1 MQSKA
6 FSHNRFHSYST
17 VSSRAP
23 ATPPTDVHY
32 EVFENGAKNVSERE
46 RIQDST
52 GEQTEGNH
60 GALSGVQDIMPIPN
74 GHSSA
79 SQSHYDEAQHT
90 NMLRQQRSFKKPLPW
105 KSRGSQAPRIESMI
119 IKSALSNGSLD
130 ESSRL
135 SSENGDDIAEGS
147 KTPLAEGRDS
157 LLQESSSGHTMRL
170 EGVPSQGSKEAL
182 NGHDARMNASE
193 EESEDAGDVA
203 STDRERKGKAR
214 AVDQD
219 ADTFANGTDPEDT
232 STRGLSPQAMQ
243 PQPSAANSPA
253 GGEDR
258 LPNPTMP
265 TSSSG
270 RKISDLLR
278 EQYETR
284 QRSGASAVPMLPRQ
298 QPSPVVRPPPSTV
311 PSTSDAASTQTLS
324 PRGRGPTSLPSQDSF
339 ECHRATDA
347 QAERAQL
354 LHTIIRQD
362 FSGSPPVTGGFIS
375 PPTKELPWHPT
386 EYVGPP
392 RRRSMSGTSI
402 LGFGRKG
409 QTTTRMPH
417 QRQKSADVLTIRAKV
432 EDTNDADQFGRRK
445 AFAASAD
452 DLLTRKASIQKR
464 SEASLPAQNGFNS
477 TKGRLFSIKRK
488 TPPVA
493 SAQSIPTPNKVPQ
506 SDAPFRSMID
516 TSHLPPQPRANPSSL
531 GHKRSLSGSITSM
544 LSSFGSSSHLR
555 RKRNISTPDHPE
567 MHSQPTFPASSTSG
581 SGTHTETLSE
591 FGNYTQQEQ
600 APDSGSR
607 ISNGRQSPFKMWRYP
622 PGKDGFAHERQ
633 ASSPNVAVSSVYVTQ
648 TQVAAVSSP
657 TPSEDSGRRPQSP
670 FFKGPSR
677 FHESSKALSSADTIA
692 EDDGEDEEMHMADD
706 SGDEEEDEESKRLKS
721 LASHQVSVLED

>member
-1 MQSKA
+1 
-6 FSHNRFHSYST
+6 
-17 VSSRAP
+17 
-23 ATPPTDVHY
+23 
-32 EVFENGAKNVSERE
+32 
-46 RIQDST
+46 
-52 GEQTEGNH
+52 
-60 GALSGVQDIMPIPN
+60 
-74 GHSSA
+74 
-79 SQSHYDEAQHT
+79 
-90 NMLRQQRSFKKPLPW
+90 
-105 KSRGSQAPRIESMI
+105 MI

-130 ESSRL
+130 EASRL
-135 SSENGDDIAEGS
+135 SSDNGDDIADGS

-157 LLQESSSGHTMRL
+157 LLQESSSSHTTRL
-170 EGVPSQGSKEAL
+170 AGVTSQGLQEGL
-182 NGHDARMNASE
+182 NGHDPRMIPSE
-193 EESEDAGDVA
+193 EASADATDLA

-219 ADTFANGTDPEDT
+219 ADTFANGTDTEDT
-232 STRGLSPQAMQ
+232 AINGKSPRAMQ
-243 PQPSAANSPA
+243 SQPSAAISPA
-253 GGEDR
+253 RGQEY
-258 LPNPTMP
+258 LSNQTMP
-265 TSSSG
+265 TSPSG

-284 QRSGASAVPMLPRQ
+284 QRSGASAAPTSPRQ
-298 QPSPVVRPPPSTV
+298 QPSPVVRSSSSTM

-324 PRGRGPTSLPSQDSF
+324 PRGRGPISLTSQDSI
-339 ECHRATDA
+339 ESHRTTDA

-362 FSGSPPVTGGFIS
+362 FSASPPVTGGFIS

-392 RRRSMSGTSI
+392 RRRSISGTSI
-402 LGFGRKG
+402 LGFGKKG
-409 QTTTRMPH
+409 QTTTRVPH
-417 QRQKSADVLTIRAKV
+417 QRQKSADILTTRANV
-432 EDTNDADQFGRRK
+432 ADTNDADQFGRRK

-493 SAQSIPTPNKVPQ
+493 SAQSISNANKASH

-555 RKRNISTPDHPE
+555 RKRNASTNISTPDYPD
-567 MHSQPTFPASSTSG
+567 MHSQPTFLASTISG
-581 SGTHTETLSE
+581 PGTQTQTVSE
-591 FGNYTQQEQ
+591 FGGYTQQEQ

-657 TPSEDSGRRPQSP
+657 TPSEDLGRRPQSP

-692 EDDGEDEEMHMADD
+692 EDDGEDEEMHIADD

-721 LASHQVSVLED
+721 LASHQVSVTSF